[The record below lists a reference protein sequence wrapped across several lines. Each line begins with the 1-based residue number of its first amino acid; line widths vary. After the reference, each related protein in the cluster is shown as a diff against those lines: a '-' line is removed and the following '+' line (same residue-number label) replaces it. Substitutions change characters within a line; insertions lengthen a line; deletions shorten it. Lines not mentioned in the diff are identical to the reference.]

1 MGADVVIWLLK
12 LSGLALLGWGAW
24 LSVLGRDRRSGWDR
38 RGEGRGGRRSVDA
51 RAAAKSVA
59 AQGTL
64 AASASPTTT
73 TTAAER
79 GARMVA

>member
-24 LSVLGRDRRSGWDR
+24 LCIMGQDRRSGRDR

-51 RAAAKSVA
+51 RS
-59 AQGTL
+59 L
-64 AASASPTTT
+64 AARTVPASATVSTSNAN
-73 TTAAER
+73 AAEQA
-79 GARMVA
+79 ARMVA